1 MHFSLYLPQSATASA
16 ARPDKDSQTSAG
28 AVAFN
33 EHLTDPDKDSQTGAG
48 AVAFNEHLT
57 DPDKDSQVGAVA
69 GEHEIS
75 FRWIPTC

>member
-1 MHFSLYLPQSATASA
+1 MRFGLSLSQSATASA

-28 AVAFN
+28 AVAY
-33 EHLTDPDKDSQTGAG
+33 S
-48 AVAFNEHLT
+48 EHLT

-69 GEHEIS
+69 SEHWIS